1 MKRGQ
6 LLGHLIENGCVLHR
20 EGSNHTIYKNL
31 KNGQQTAVPRH
42 PDIVEKTAF
51 NICKQLDIPKPKIN

>member
-1 MKRGQ
+1 MKRKR
-6 LLGHLIENGCVLHR
+6 LLEHLAESECSLDR
-20 EGSNHTIYKNL
+20 EGSNHSIYYNP
-31 KNGQQTAVPRH
+31 KNGKKTSVPRH